1 MTSKPDTRRP
11 HYKADRSTLDHIYEL
26 NLHYLLLVR
35 SVVKDEVENLPRLA
49 ISSEAAHWISAQSP
63 ERLERL
69 ARCSFIICRMAV
81 STSEI
86 LLALARSQPAEN
98 VLVARTANELL
109 A

>member
-1 MTSKPDTRRP
+1 MTSRPDTRRP
-11 HYKADRSTLDHIYEL
+11 HYKPDRSTLDHIYEL

-35 SVVKDEVENLPRLA
+35 RVVKEEVGNLSRLA
-49 ISSEAAHWISAQSP
+49 ISPEAAHWIGAQTT

-69 ARCSFIICRMAV
+69 ARCSFLICRMTV

-86 LLALARSQPAEN
+86 LLALARSQPAES
-98 VLVARTANELL
+98 VLAARTANELL